1 MLVTQISAGSAGEVM
16 LRGEENYAIIQ
27 FVSTTVRNLERYAY
41 NIELLPISNLL
52 QQHFDV

>member
-27 FVSTTVRNLERYAY
+27 FVSTTVRNLERYASH
-41 NIELLPISNLL
+41 IELLPISNL